1 MNNKIWLAAISSLIL
16 SNVSAQASE
25 YCGGKSDTVS
35 LKQCA
40 TQDYKLEEDRINLV
54 YKELQ
59 SVLNRENKQLL
70 KTAQLAWINFRIK
83 DCDFQTGTIGEPMNM
98 SCHTTYTE
106 DRRELLEGRLE
117 FEREYGSS
125 D

>member
-83 DCDFQTGTIGEPMNM
+83 DCDFQTGTISAPMNM
-98 SCHTTYTE
+98 SCHTTHTE
-106 DRRELLEGRLE
+106 DRREFLEGRLE
-117 FEREYGSS
+117 FEHEYGSS